1 MTQEQFV
8 PDIEQVKKV
17 SLQFQE
23 IFQRMDREIGVL
35 DGLIAE
41 LDQQIQTTRRSRVST
56 AKSLNVM
63 PQLGSGG
70 YNQLSDRFS
79 KFILLEII
87 RKSCETA

>member
-23 IFQRMDREIGVL
+23 IFQRMDRKIGVI
-35 DGLIAE
+35 DGLIE
-41 LDQQIQTTRRSRVST
+41 EIDQQIQTTRRSRVST

-63 PQLGSGG
+63 P
-70 YNQLSDRFS
+70 
-79 KFILLEII
+79 KE
-87 RKSCETA
+87 

>member
-1 MTQEQFV
+1 MNQEQFV

-63 PQLGSGG
+63 P
-70 YNQLSDRFS
+70 
-79 KFILLEII
+79 
-87 RKSCETA
+87 

>member
-35 DGLIAE
+35 DGIIAE

-56 AKSLNVM
+56 TKSLNCNALVRFM
-63 PQLGSGG
+63 R
-70 YNQLSDRFS
+70 LS
-79 KFILLEII
+79 
-87 RKSCETA
+87 

>member
-23 IFQRMDREIGVL
+23 VFKRMDREIGVL

-41 LDQQIQTTRRSRVST
+41 LDQQIQTTRRSQASK
-56 AKSLNVM
+56 AKSSNTVV
-63 PQLGSGG
+63 
-70 YNQLSDRFS
+70 
-79 KFILLEII
+79 
-87 RKSCETA
+87 

>member
-23 IFQRMDREIGVL
+23 VFKRMDREIGVL

-41 LDQQIQTTRRSRVST
+41 LDQQIQTTRRSLVST
-56 AKSLNVM
+56 AKSSNTVV
-63 PQLGSGG
+63 
-70 YNQLSDRFS
+70 
-79 KFILLEII
+79 
-87 RKSCETA
+87 

>member
-23 IFQRMDREIGVL
+23 VFKRMDREIGVL

-41 LDQQIQTTRRSRVST
+41 LDQQIQATRRSRVSN
-56 AKSLNVM
+56 AKSLNAM
-63 PQLGSGG
+63 P
-70 YNQLSDRFS
+70 
-79 KFILLEII
+79 
-87 RKSCETA
+87 

>member
-23 IFQRMDREIGVL
+23 VFKRMDREIRVL

-41 LDQQIQTTRRSRVST
+41 LDTQIQTTR
-56 AKSLNVM
+56 
-63 PQLGSGG
+63 
-70 YNQLSDRFS
+70 
-79 KFILLEII
+79 
-87 RKSCETA
+87 

>member
-41 LDQQIQTTRRSRVST
+41 LDKQIQTTQRSRILT
-56 AKSLNVM
+56 AKSFNVM
-63 PQLGSGG
+63 P
-70 YNQLSDRFS
+70 
-79 KFILLEII
+79 
-87 RKSCETA
+87 

>member
-35 DGLIAE
+35 DSLIAE
-41 LDQQIQTTRRSRVST
+41 LDQQIQASSLSRISK
-56 AKSLNVM
+56 AQSLNIV
-63 PQLGSGG
+63 
-70 YNQLSDRFS
+70 N
-79 KFILLEII
+79 
-87 RKSCETA
+87 

>member
-23 IFQRMDREIGVL
+23 VFKRMDREIGVL

-41 LDQQIQTTRRSRVST
+41 LDQQIQTTRRSRVSK
-56 AKSLNVM
+56 AKSLNAM
-63 PQLGSGG
+63 P
-70 YNQLSDRFS
+70 
-79 KFILLEII
+79 
-87 RKSCETA
+87 

>member
-23 IFQRMDREIGVL
+23 VFKRMDREIGVL

-41 LDQQIQTTRRSRVST
+41 LDQQIQTTRRSQASK
-56 AKSLNVM
+56 AKSLNAM
-63 PQLGSGG
+63 P
-70 YNQLSDRFS
+70 
-79 KFILLEII
+79 
-87 RKSCETA
+87 

>member
-23 IFQRMDREIGVL
+23 IFQRMDRKIGVL

-63 PQLGSGG
+63 P
-70 YNQLSDRFS
+70 
-79 KFILLEII
+79 KE
-87 RKSCETA
+87 

>member
-23 IFQRMDREIGVL
+23 VFKRMDREIGVL

-41 LDQQIQTTRRSRVST
+41 LDKQIQTTRRSRVSKS
-56 AKSLNVM
+56 KSLNAM
-63 PQLGSGG
+63 P
-70 YNQLSDRFS
+70 
-79 KFILLEII
+79 
-87 RKSCETA
+87 

>member
-23 IFQRMDREIGVL
+23 VFQRMDREIGVL

-41 LDQQIQTTRRSRVST
+41 LDQQIQTMRRSRISKT
-56 AKSLNVM
+56 KSL
-63 PQLGSGG
+63 
-70 YNQLSDRFS
+70 
-79 KFILLEII
+79 
-87 RKSCETA
+87 KSPV